1 MGRKKPRLYSEALY
15 VTALFTLSFSIAL
28 MAAADL
34 GVSVVVAPAYIL
46 SHKLTFLT
54 FGQCEYLWQ
63 AMVFIT
69 FCILMGKVKLV
80 YFDSFLTCLI
90 YGAVLD
96 GWRALVPLLNPA
108 ITPPGSMGM
117 ALRIVYFLLGMVG
130 TSFSVNLFFQTYFY
144 PQVPDFFVKGIS
156 RRFGIDRIKFKR
168 CADAS
173 LLAISTAMTLLLL
186 GRFVG
191 IGVGTVVMTFCNGIL
206 IGWFGKLM
214 HRYFEIIP
222 KWPKL
227 AQAFELK

>member
-1 MGRKKPRLYSEALY
+1 MERKKPRLYSEALY

-34 GVSVVVAPAYIL
+34 GVSVIVAPAYIL

-63 AMVFIT
+63 ALVFVT
-69 FCILMGKVKLV
+69 FCILMGKVRLV
-80 YFDSFLTCLI
+80 YFDSFLTCLL

-96 GWRALVPLLNPA
+96 GWRALVPLLNPG

-117 ALRIVYFLLGMVG
+117 GLRILYFLMGMVG

-144 PQVPDFFVKGIS
+144 PQVPDFFVKGVS
-156 RRFGIDRIKFKR
+156 RRFGIDRIVFKR
-168 CADAS
+168 SFDAS
-173 LLAISTAMTLLLL
+173 LLVISTAMTLLLL

-191 IGVGTVVMTFCNGIL
+191 IGVGTLIMTFCNGIL
-206 IGWFGKLM
+206 IGWFGRQM
-214 HRYFEIIP
+214 HKYFDIVP
-222 KWPKL
+222 KWPKI
-227 AQAFELK
+227 AKAFELS

>member
-1 MGRKKPRLYSEALY
+1 MEQKKPRLYSEALY

-28 MAAADL
+28 MAAANL

-63 AMVFIT
+63 ALVFIT

-96 GWRALVPLLNPA
+96 GWRAVVPLLNPA
-108 ITPPGSMGM
+108 VTPPGSMAM
-117 ALRIVYFLLGMVG
+117 PLRIVCFLLGMGG

-144 PQVPDFFVKGIS
+144 PQVPDFFVKGVS
-156 RRFGIDRIKFKR
+156 RRFGIDRIVFKR
-168 CADAS
+168 SFDAA

-191 IGVGTVVMTFCNGIL
+191 IGVGTLVMTFCNGIL
-206 IGWFGKLM
+206 IGWFGRQM
-214 HRYFEIIP
+214 HKYFEIVP
-222 KWPKL
+222 RWPKL
-227 AQAFELK
+227 AKVFEL

>member
-1 MGRKKPRLYSEALY
+1 MKKKKLRIYSEVLY
-15 VTALFTLSFSIAL
+15 CVGLLTLSFSIAL

-34 GVSVVVAPAYIL
+34 GVSVVVAPPYIL

-63 AMVFIT
+63 GMVFT
-69 FCILMGKVKLV
+69 LFCILMKKVRLV

-96 GWRALVPLLNPA
+96 AWRAVVPLLNPA

-117 ALRIVYFLLGMVG
+117 PLRIVYFLIGMVG

-144 PQVPDFFVKGIS
+144 PQVTDFFVKGIS

-168 CADAS
+168 CTDAT
-173 LLAISTAMTLLLL
+173 LLVIATAMTLLLL

-191 IGVGTVVMTFCNGIL
+191 IGVGTLVMTFCNGIL
-206 IGWFGKLM
+206 IGKFGKLM
-214 HRYFEIIP
+214 EKYCEIVP

-227 AQAFELK
+227 TEYFEL

>member
-1 MGRKKPRLYSEALY
+1 MDRKKPRFYSEALY
-15 VTALFTLSFSIAL
+15 VIGLFTLSFSIAL

-34 GVSVVVAPAYIL
+34 GVSVIVAPAYIL

-63 AMVFIT
+63 ALVFVT
-69 FCILMGKVKLV
+69 FCILMGRVKLV

-117 ALRIVYFLLGMVG
+117 GLRILYFLIGMVG

-144 PQVPDFFVKGIS
+144 PQVPDFFVKGVS
-156 RRFGIDRIKFKR
+156 RRFGIDRIVFKR
-168 CADAS
+168 SFDAS
-173 LLAISTAMTLLLL
+173 LLVISTAMTLLLL

-191 IGVGTVVMTFCNGIL
+191 IGVGTLVMTFCNGIL
-206 IGWFGKLM
+206 IGWFGRQM
-214 HRYFEIIP
+214 HKYFEIVP

-227 AQAFELK
+227 AKAFEL